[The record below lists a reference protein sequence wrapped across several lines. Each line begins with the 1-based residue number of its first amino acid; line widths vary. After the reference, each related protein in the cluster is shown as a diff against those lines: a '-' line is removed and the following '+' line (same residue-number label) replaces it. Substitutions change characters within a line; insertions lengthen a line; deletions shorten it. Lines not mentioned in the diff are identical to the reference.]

1 MLLSTVAVPVLSA
14 GTTTATSISLSWT
27 SAGSEDV
34 KYVVVWQTD
43 NVGGCSGGSNYRNS
57 SSITNGSTN
66 YHVME
71 LEENTNY
78 TILVTSNVSSN
89 NINTMTQVA
98 GKTNSRNGCQSMIEE
113 CCSLAPT
120 GPPTQVNTTTTSTT
134 ITVQWGPVDCI
145 HRNGD
150 ITGYSVCVISN
161 EFLKKVS
168 TSGDTRNATISE
180 LRPFTDYNI
189 SVAADNSVGTGVY
202 SDHLVAT
209 TERNQC

>member
-1 MLLSTVAVPVLSA
+1 MSA

-34 KYVVVWQTD
+34 KYVVVWQT
-43 NVGGCSGGSNYRNS
+43 NNIGGCSGGSNYRNS
-57 SSITNGSTN
+57 STITDGSTN
-66 YHVME
+66 YHVMG
-71 LEENTNY
+71 LEENSNY
-78 TILVTSNVSSN
+78 TILVTLVNSNDSNVSSN
-89 NINTMTQVA
+89 NITTMTQVA

-150 ITGYSVCVISN
+150 ITGYSVCVMSN
-161 EFLKKVS
+161 EVLKNVS

-180 LRPFTDYNI
+180 LRPFTEYNI
-189 SVAADNSVGTGVY
+189 SVAAVNSIGTGVH
-202 SDHLVAT
+202 SDHFVAT
-209 TERNQC
+209 AERNQC